1 MKYSPNPSELNT
13 GDKLPT
19 YKTTVTR
26 TDFVKYAGAGGDFN
40 PLHHDEVLA
49 KSVGLPSVFSM
60 GLLQGGILSKVLTDW
75 AGPSAIKKYKIRFM
89 SPVWPNDEL
98 TFGAI
103 VKRKTGEKNI
113 SKLGFELYVENQKG
127 DRVIEGE
134 ADLELTFVEK

>member
-1 MKYSPNPSELNT
+1 
-13 GDKLPT
+13 
-19 YKTTVTR
+19 
-26 TDFVKYAGAGGDFN
+26 
-40 PLHHDEVLA
+40 
-49 KSVGLPSVFSM
+49 
-60 GLLQGGILSKVLTDW
+60 
-75 AGPSAIKKYKIRFM
+75 M